1 MNLQI
6 SFTMKLKIFNILPL
20 RVPAEI
26 ELNIDFD
33 NPLKSLDFPLSVGN
47 IWGNLYNIVTI
58 DGQISSK
65 WLNFI
70 SFIDNIFKILPP
82 EISDLFPIIN
92 ISDLIELTGGD
103 NSFEIPGSD
112 VSFEC
117 VNQEVITVPAGT
129 FNAYKIQIYGDKGTL
144 YYAPDAGM
152 VIKADL
158 NLQEYLPFL
167 SDITFSLSDT
177 NYN

>member
-1 MNLQI
+1 M
-6 SFTMKLKIFNILPL
+6 
-20 RVPAEI
+20 
-26 ELNIDFD
+26 
-33 NPLKSLDFPLSVGN
+33 DFPLSVGKT
-47 IWGNLYNIVTI
+47 WGNLYNVVTV

-70 SFIDNIFKILPP
+70 SFINNILKFLPP
-82 EISDLFPIIN
+82 EIGELLPVID
-92 ISDLIELTGGD
+92 ISDLIEVAGGN

-129 FNAYKIQIYGDKGTL
+129 FNAYKMQIYGDKGTL

-152 VIKADL
+152 VIKIL
-158 NLQEYLPFL
+158 VNLQEYLPFL
-167 SDITFSLSDT
+167 GDLTFELSET
-177 NYN
+177 NYS

>member
-1 MNLQI
+1 
-6 SFTMKLKIFNILPL
+6 
-20 RVPAEI
+20 
-26 ELNIDFD
+26 
-33 NPLKSLDFPLSVGN
+33 LDFPLSVGKT
-47 IWGNLYNIVTI
+47 WGNLYNVVTV

-70 SFIDNIFKILPP
+70 SFINNILKFLPP
-82 EISDLFPIIN
+82 EIGELLPVID
-92 ISDLIELTGGD
+92 ISDLIEVAGGN

-129 FNAYKIQIYGDKGTL
+129 FNAYKIQIYGDKGTH

-152 VIKADL
+152 VIKIL
-158 NLQEYLPFL
+158 VNLQEYLPFL
-167 SDITFSLSDT
+167 GDLTFELSET
-177 NYN
+177 NYS